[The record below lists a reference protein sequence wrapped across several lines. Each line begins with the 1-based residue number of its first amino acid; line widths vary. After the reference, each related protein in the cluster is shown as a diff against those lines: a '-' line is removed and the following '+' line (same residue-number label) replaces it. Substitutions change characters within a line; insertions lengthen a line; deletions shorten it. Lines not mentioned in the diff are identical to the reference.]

1 MAGRPKGATLKESRS
16 TTVDG
21 RPRKEA
27 CCLRFKGR
35 RAALLSL
42 GSLALT
48 PLVRSC
54 PSPAR
59 ARTLGGWVVPAR
71 SEAMDIARAVV
82 DGTCGVLVHVDR
94 LRHLPPA
101 KRLLTLGQWGAA
113 LDKLSIDPL
122 EEVRRVFV
130 TSPRIDETARSA
142 TVIELGFEDPDRIR
156 LALEAAATRTEDG
169 SVLSIDGTRFL
180 VEAPSASAL
189 VIVPEPHGDSLT
201 AHKRLLR
208 AGACLPEPTD
218 DEVLYGFAEKPSE
231 TLGDTLPWPDSIRD
245 VHSRL
250 ALSPWGATLDVVATS
265 SSEEQAKKDAETL
278 TAALESRLRVDLV
291 VFQWN
296 ILPRGEFEA
305 RGDRVELSAQLGRTE
320 VEILLALGS
329 L

>member
-1 MAGRPKGATLKESRS
+1 M
-16 TTVDG
+16 
-21 RPRKEA
+21 
-27 CCLRFKGR
+27 RFKGR

-94 LRHLPPA
+94 LRHLPA
-101 KRLLTLGQWGAA
+101 TKRMLTLGQWGAA
-113 LDKLSIDPL
+113 LERLSIEPL

-142 TVIELGFEDPDRIR
+142 TVIELGFDDPERIGHE
-156 LALEAAATRTEDG
+156 LARAGTRVDAG
-169 SVLSIDGTRFL
+169 AVLSIDGTRFL
-180 VEAPSASAL
+180 VETPSPTSL
-189 VIVPEPHGDSLT
+189 VIVPEPHGEELT
-201 AHKRLLR
+201 AHARFLR
-208 AGACLPEPTD
+208 SGPCLPEPSD
-218 DEVLYGFAEKPSE
+218 DEVLYGFAENPSR

-250 ALSPWGATLDVVATS
+250 TISPWGATLDVVATS
-265 SSEEQAKKDAETL
+265 SSAEQAKHDAEAL

-305 RGDRVELSAQLGRTE
+305 RGERVELSAQLGRTE